1 MERREKNCIRMWKKG
16 KHWVFGVTTIGLLF
30 LGTTTVSGKVL
41 ADETAQ
47 AIVTT
52 EISDTDS
59 NLVELETSSGTEEQ
73 DVTTTLNDNFTQEE
87 TVPKESDIAIV
98 NDESVSDV
106 VEDTMLEQV
115 TDEQEEDD
123 IVTTGSLESKAEL
136 AQTVTLLDTEK
147 TTTSSNRFLSLDQI
161 KASDT
166 DVSSSV
172 IINAYIISGEAA
184 SSFHIPD
191 SLGWQDIQISRAILK
206 LDESGY
212 YVMGY
217 NGVTGKAVILEY
229 DQEGGFIGYHE
240 VTEAEGWVTTEI
252 TNLPDV
258 TQHQSSMSDQAW
270 ETHFSLTRDPLTE
283 MLIFSAQNLAL
294 TSTATSYGMGPTIS
308 LVVRESLSEGT
319 VRVTVDVLDSF
330 ENVIKTIELG
340 YITKTNYADLTNAA
354 NAIRAEYLE
363 AHPEYHLVT
372 NYITTN
378 DGVIVLTPEG
388 YYNPG
393 TYLQGNDTQ
402 YTIQFIK
409 GTYQG
414 ETIYSGVKKLFLG
427 NDLLLDDLIVLRD
440 GTQVSYSEL
449 LAMINSE
456 SGLYSAQVDSYM
468 VTDTDGDGDIDL
480 DDYGRVGWTLQ
491 KSAYVDY
498 EGNKVYGLDYWYLC
512 PPSGHLDGDF
522 TNEHEDMALTIS
534 ADFSYYGYMTLYTW
548 NKTDSYWTIYGR
560 LYGVPKGYA
569 AGNHVHFTVAPAGAA
584 VVPDSPTKPQV
595 TEKTQSIND
604 SVLLPVNQEV
614 QRQSI
619 LPITGDS
626 QSSSMTIIGIAS
638 LLIAGSFSL
647 WKKGRK
653 NKLSD

>member
-548 NKTDSYWTIYGR
+548 NKTDSYWTINGR

>member
-1 MERREKNCIRMWKKG
+1 M
-16 KHWVFGVTTIGLLF
+16 
-30 LGTTTVSGKVL
+30 
-41 ADETAQ
+41 
-47 AIVTT
+47 TT

-87 TVPKESDIAIV
+87 TVPKESDVAIV

-319 VRVTVDVLDSF
+319 VRVTVDV
-330 ENVIKTIELG
+330 
-340 YITKTNYADLTNAA
+340 
-354 NAIRAEYLE
+354 
-363 AHPEYHLVT
+363 
-372 NYITTN
+372 
-378 DGVIVLTPEG
+378 
-388 YYNPG
+388 
-393 TYLQGNDTQ
+393 
-402 YTIQFIK
+402 
-409 GTYQG
+409 
-414 ETIYSGVKKLFLG
+414 
-427 NDLLLDDLIVLRD
+427 DLI
-440 GTQVSYSEL
+440 
-449 LAMINSE
+449 
-456 SGLYSAQVDSYM
+456 
-468 VTDTDGDGDIDL
+468 
-480 DDYGRVGWTLQ
+480 
-491 KSAYVDY
+491 
-498 EGNKVYGLDYWYLC
+498 
-512 PPSGHLDGDF
+512 
-522 TNEHEDMALTIS
+522 
-534 ADFSYYGYMTLYTW
+534 
-548 NKTDSYWTIYGR
+548 
-560 LYGVPKGYA
+560 
-569 AGNHVHFTVAPAGAA
+569 
-584 VVPDSPTKPQV
+584 
-595 TEKTQSIND
+595 
-604 SVLLPVNQEV
+604 
-614 QRQSI
+614 
-619 LPITGDS
+619 
-626 QSSSMTIIGIAS
+626 
-638 LLIAGSFSL
+638 
-647 WKKGRK
+647 
-653 NKLSD
+653 

>member
-87 TVPKESDIAIV
+87 TVPKESDVAIV

-548 NKTDSYWTIYGR
+548 NKTDSYWTINGR